1 MTRVVLVD
9 TNFSSIPIYQS
20 LIEGG
25 HEVYVAGKNPNDALA
40 KISKN
45 YAEIDYS
52 NTDDAII
59 EEIKANDYEFT
70 ENGNIF

>member
-1 MTRVVLVD
+1 MTRVLLVD

-52 NTDDAII
+52 NTD
-59 EEIKANDYEFT
+59 EIKHFIKSK
-70 ENGNIF
+70 NIEKIP